1 VRLVLH
7 KERPPCEPGASFSST
22 VQANAVGVAAPFR
35 VEPNPVTKQGYGN
48 GGYA

>member
-1 VRLVLH
+1 MRAG
-7 KERPPCEPGASFSST
+7 RIFSST

-35 VEPNPVTKQGYGN
+35 IEPIPVTKQGYGN